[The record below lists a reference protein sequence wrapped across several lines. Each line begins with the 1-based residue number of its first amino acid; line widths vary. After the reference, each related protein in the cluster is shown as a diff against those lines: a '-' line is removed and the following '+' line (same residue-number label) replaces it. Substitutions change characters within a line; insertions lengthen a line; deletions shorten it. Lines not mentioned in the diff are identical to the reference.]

1 MNINMRGRTKKAETI
16 RLGDLYRFEN
26 NASTFMIY
34 IITKEGTS
42 NPLVGIGYTLKWF
55 FLFFVFSH

>member
-1 MNINMRGRTKKAETI
+1 MRGRTKKAETI

-55 FLFFVFSH
+55 FLF